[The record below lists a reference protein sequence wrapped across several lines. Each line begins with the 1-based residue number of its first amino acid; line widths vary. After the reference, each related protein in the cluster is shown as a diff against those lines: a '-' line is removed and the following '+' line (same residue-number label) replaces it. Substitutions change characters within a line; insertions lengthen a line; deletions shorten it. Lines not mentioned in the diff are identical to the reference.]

1 MTLLRDA
8 VPVINFENTR
18 LGKTTG
24 SEEEILLEEESKI
37 DDEESLGDTQEA
49 KRKMVSKVVIFFIRL
64 L

>member
-1 MTLLRDA
+1 

-18 LGKTTG
+18 LGSTRG
-24 SEEEILLEEESKI
+24 SEVGVSLEIESKM
-37 DDEESLGDTQEA
+37 DVEESLGDTQEA